1 MTDAERFQTTQEIVQ
16 AARRNLSQPAWDYLV
31 GASESETTM
40 RRNRLAFDKLGFV
53 PRVLV
58 DVSSIDP
65 STTLLGMAL
74 KTPVVLAPIGSMQ
87 HLSPDGAIGFAK
99 AAAAYGTVM
108 SMSIMTPPSLEDVAA
123 STDAPKI
130 FQLYVQGD
138 LAWAKDT
145 LDRVRAA
152 GYAAVCLTV
161 DTPYH
166 SRRDRS
172 ILNPMPGRRPASG
185 GHRGPNFGAAVTWDT
200 VAKLREM
207 ARLPFILKG
216 IMNPADALLA
226 AEMGIDA
233 IWVSNHG
240 GRQLDQSI
248 GTMDMLPRIVEAVG
262 GRAEI
267 VVDGGVLRGTDVLKA
282 IALGAKAVGIGKL
295 QGWGMA
301 AGGVDGLVRTLELLE
316 EEIVMAMALV
326 GVTCLDQLDSSY
338 VEKTDPVYAPHEMS
352 MWGPLTDD
360 RIV

>member
-1 MTDAERFQTTQEIVQ
+1 
-16 AARRNLSQPAWDYLV
+16 
-31 GASESETTM
+31 
-40 RRNRLAFDKLGFV
+40 
-53 PRVLV
+53 
-58 DVSSIDP
+58 
-65 STTLLGMAL
+65 
-74 KTPVVLAPIGSMQ
+74 
-87 HLSPDGAIGFAK
+87 
-99 AAAAYGTVM
+99 M

-138 LAWAKDT
+138 LDWAKDT
-145 LDRVRAA
+145 LDRVREA

-200 VAKLREM
+200 AAKLREM
-207 ARLPFILKG
+207 AGMPFILKG
-216 IMNPADALLA
+216 IINPADARLA
-226 AEMGIDA
+226 AVLGMDA

-248 GTMDMLPRIVEAVG
+248 GTMDMLPRIVEAVE

-267 VVDGGVLRGTDVLKA
+267 IVDGGVLRGTDVLKA
-282 IALGAKAVGIGKL
+282 IALGANAVGIGKL

-316 EEIVMAMALV
+316 EEIVMAMALI
-326 GVTCLDQLDSSY
+326 GVTCLEQLDSSY

-352 MWGPLTDD
+352 MWGPLAED